1 MPTFYQGQEP
11 GMEGTALA
19 DDESH
24 SCRHDADQNLL
35 PGSHPLSSGY
45 VSQKVSPWQGDRTP
59 KVVTSP

>member
-1 MPTFYQGQEP
+1 
-11 GMEGTALA
+11 MEGTALA